1 MEIPLVH
8 WIQWTNKIPMDISR
22 SIGSIGSIGHFRLA
36 ISMVYYLHDVHML
49 VITSFKDMLI
59 DQLKKQMS
67 DGNSTCP
74 LDPMDTPKSNGQLEI
89 HLTNGMSNGLLIF
102 PSGHLPQVLGIN
114 HILRTNILQ
123 KHTVPQEAPV
133 VWGAGNEGRRLKGIF
148 KFRVSEMPFPGLRES
163 FDGILMVRKQLL
175 VC

>member
-36 ISMVYYLHDVHML
+36 ISMAYYLHDVHML

-59 DQLKKQMS
+59 DQLKKQTS

-74 LDPMDTPKSNGQLEI
+74 LDPLDTRNSNGQLAI

-102 PSGHLPQVLGIN
+102 PLD
-114 HILRTNILQ
+114 ILHRYWALIIFYAQTYYRSIQCRRKLLLIG
-123 KHTVPQEAPV
+123 
-133 VWGAGNEGRRLKGIF
+133 GAGNEGRRLKEIF

-163 FDGILMVRKQLL
+163 FD
-175 VC
+175 

>member
-22 SIGSIGSIGHFRLA
+22 SIGSIGSNAHFRLA
-36 ISMVYYLHDVHML
+36 ISMAYYLHDVHML

-67 DGNSTCP
+67 DRNSTCP
-74 LDPMDTPKSNGQLEI
+74 LDPMDTRKSNGQLEI

-102 PSGHLPQVLGIN
+102 PS
-114 HILRTNILQ
+114 NIL
-123 KHTVPQEAPV
+123 HRYWTLIYIWNGVSVSTCGGLLIHGGAYIRG
-133 VWGAGNEGRRLKGIF
+133 WGL
-148 KFRVSEMPFPGLRES
+148 
-163 FDGILMVRKQLL
+163 
-175 VC
+175 